1 MAKFRF
7 LIIALLINLFISD
20 LYKGIKSKCT
30 KNLEKENI
38 DGTLACL
45 RETEDIFVPYY
56 AIKNYTESIKNED
69 CDKAKEIFNKYKS
82 DKKFLYCHHKWNV
95 ELIE

>member
-1 MAKFRF
+1 MKIFRF
-7 LIIALLINLFISD
+7 FLFAFIINLIICD
-20 LYKGIKSKCT
+20 LYKGIESKCT
-30 KNLEKENI
+30 KKLEKENI

-45 RETEDIFVPYY
+45 REVEDIFVPYS